1 MNYVDVVAL
10 LAVSQYIAFSSLVGQ
25 ARIKYGVKAPAVT
38 GSEPFERAYRVQMNT
53 LELLAAFLPSLYVAA
68 KYWSPAYV
76 ASAGAVYV
84 VGRFIYWRAYVADPK
99 TRSLGFV
106 LSIGPVFAL
115 LLAGLFAAAIGKSA
129 A

>member
-10 LAVSQYIAFSSLVGQ
+10 LAVGQYIAFSSLVGQ

-68 KYWSPAYV
+68 KYWSSAYV